1 MTNSELSTVTCDG
14 KHSFRLQ
21 GEKLLKFVPE
31 TVVDVGVKG
40 AGKKLKIIV

>member
-14 KHSFRLQ
+14 KDSFSSE
-21 GEKLLKFVPE
+21 GEKLLKPAPG
-31 TVVDVGVKG
+31 TVVEVGVKG